1 MTATT
6 SFIDEWAL
14 VGTGRLPNKTRTIP
28 QPRLRGK
35 MMSKPKQSV
44 LAEFLSVTAKDKV
57 MLRGPYEA
65 KSTPGAFSKTVAK
78 LTERKLGVIEL
89 PKKT

>member
-1 MTATT
+1 
-6 SFIDEWAL
+6 
-14 VGTGRLPNKTRTIP
+14 
-28 QPRLRGK
+28 
-35 MMSKPKQSV
+35 MSKPKQSV